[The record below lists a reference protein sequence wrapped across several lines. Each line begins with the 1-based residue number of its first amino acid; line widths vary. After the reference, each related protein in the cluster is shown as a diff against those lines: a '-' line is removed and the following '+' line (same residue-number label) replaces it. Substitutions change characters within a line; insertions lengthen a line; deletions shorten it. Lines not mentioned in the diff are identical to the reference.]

1 VKSIAYKQLTQA
13 LSSLKIEGGLLFGRF
28 VSRELLEFVVD
39 TVVKPVVAV
48 AVAKVAESWWR
59 KRQDPPSVAT
69 TTPPEGDS
77 SADNEP
83 RAGR

>member
-1 VKSIAYKQLTQA
+1 
-13 LSSLKIEGGLLFGRF
+13 LKTEGGLLFGRF

-59 KRQDPPSVAT
+59 KRQDPPST
-69 TTPPEGDS
+69 TTEAPPENDPD
-77 SADNEP
+77 AENNP